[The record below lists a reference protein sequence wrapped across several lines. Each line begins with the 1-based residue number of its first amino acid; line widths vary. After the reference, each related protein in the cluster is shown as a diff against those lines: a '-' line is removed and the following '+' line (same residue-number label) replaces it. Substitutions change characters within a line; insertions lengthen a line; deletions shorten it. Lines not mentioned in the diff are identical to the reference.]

1 MKRQES
7 AKVDMRLY
15 HLLVIHD
22 VIFIARQHTDARY
35 SKSVRLSVRYFLV
48 LYENGLTYCH
58 NFFTIH

>member
-1 MKRQES
+1 
-7 AKVDMRLY
+7 MRLY

-58 NFFTIH
+58 NFFTVH